1 VAYIVLGLK
10 IRSFNMSSNKED
22 AVTVNLSGNPEAP
35 DTPPVPSSEAPD
47 IPVGEELEPLDDDL
61 ASEPHIV
68 DGGSAVGSD
77 EGEVPQGVEEVPLVD
92 LRLQH
97 VIARSIHDLIKVCR
111 SLDNIDGMHQD
122 LRYRLTSEAEKFT
135 CRTIAD
141 HTTQAM
147 KRAIKRKSL

>member
-1 VAYIVLGLK
+1 
-10 IRSFNMSSNKED
+10 MSSNKED

-68 DGGSAVGSD
+68 DGGSHD
-77 EGEVPQGVEEVPLVD
+77 GEVPQGVEEVPLVD

-97 VIARSIHDLIKVCR
+97 VILSTILMECSKMSGIASLRRQRS
-111 SLDNIDGMHQD
+111 SLVGP
-122 LRYRLTSEAEKFT
+122 LP
-135 CRTIAD
+135 
-141 HTTQAM
+141 TTQP
-147 KRAIKRKSL
+147 KQ